1 LASDDIPD
9 LNPAAENLEE
19 IRRASIRAKDMV
31 RQLLSFSRKSD
42 QKRAPLN
49 LVPIINESMKML
61 RTAIP
66 SSVEF
71 SVQIP
76 DEPCN
81 IMGDAV
87 QINQIMMNLTT
98 NAAHAMAKE
107 GGLLEVTLEN
117 IVLLEEKPCFNGVLS
132 LGAYARLKMRD
143 TGKGMAPETM
153 ARIFEPYYTTKDVG
167 KGTGMGLSVIHGI
180 MKGHLGGIRVES
192 ELGKGTHFE
201 VYFPALEKM
210 IEEEKEPHGEI
221 KGGSESI
228 LFVDDEESMVN
239 LNRQR
244 LERLGYQVKSTTRP
258 LQALEWFSADPD
270 QFDVIITDMTMPRMT
285 GDRLTKEI
293 LTIRPQMPVIICT
306 GYSERI
312 SAEEAEALGARKY
325 IEKPIDVQ
333 NLAAALREV
342 LDEN

>member
-1 LASDDIPD
+1 MASDDIPD

-98 NAAHAMAKE
+98 NAAHAM
-107 GGLLEVTLEN
+107 
-117 IVLLEEKPCFNGVLS
+117 
-132 LGAYARLKMRD
+132 
-143 TGKGMAPETM
+143 
-153 ARIFEPYYTTKDVG
+153 
-167 KGTGMGLSVIHGI
+167 
-180 MKGHLGGIRVES
+180 VE
-192 ELGKGTHFE
+192 
-201 VYFPALEKM
+201 
-210 IEEEKEPHGEI
+210 
-221 KGGSESI
+221 KGGC
-228 LFVDDEESMVN
+228 LM
-239 LNRQR
+239 LN
-244 LERLGYQVKSTTRP
+244 
-258 LQALEWFSADPD
+258 
-270 QFDVIITDMTMPRMT
+270 
-285 GDRLTKEI
+285 
-293 LTIRPQMPVIICT
+293 
-306 GYSERI
+306 
-312 SAEEAEALGARKY
+312 
-325 IEKPIDVQ
+325 
-333 NLAAALREV
+333 
-342 LDEN
+342 